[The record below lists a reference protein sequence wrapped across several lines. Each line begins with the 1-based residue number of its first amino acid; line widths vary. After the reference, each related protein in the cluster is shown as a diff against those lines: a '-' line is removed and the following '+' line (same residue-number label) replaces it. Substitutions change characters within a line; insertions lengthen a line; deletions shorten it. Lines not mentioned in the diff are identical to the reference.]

1 MNIKRILP
9 MEINLRLR
17 NAKDF
22 LLQKKYYIPEKK
34 EKEVRCFY
42 LDAATY
48 NNLGDQAIALSME
61 IFLDDLFGQDN
72 VFVINE
78 TEVISYLRS
87 LKKEIKKDDVIALS
101 GGGNMGDLYPRYESI
116 RRLIIKNFPDNKI
129 VIFPQ
134 TLDYSKDKY
143 GTKELAEAQKIYS
156 RHDKLWVCARE
167 KRSYE
172 KMKLI
177 FPKVLLIPDIV
188 FYLYGK
194 IPDTDGY
201 RTGVGLCLRTDK
213 ESILSENEK
222 AKIYKAVMSNKQCG
236 ALSTME
242 DNYSYYNTVQE
253 RWKVVER
260 KLKEF
265 SEKELIITD
274 RLHGMIFSIL
284 MNVPCIAFDN
294 SNHKVSGVYNLVS
307 QHVRNVIV
315 IDREQIN
322 GIEKLLDFHG
332 PKRNSMSFD
341 AKILYNDLICI
352 LKCQ

>member
-1 MNIKRILP
+1 
-9 MEINLRLR
+9 MEINLRLK

-22 LLQKKYYIPEKK
+22 LLQKKYYITEKK
-34 EKEVRCFY
+34 GKGVRCFY

-61 IFLDDLFGQDN
+61 MFLDNLFGQDN

-87 LKKEIKKDDVIALS
+87 LKKEIKKEEVITLS

-156 RHDKLWVCARE
+156 SHDKLWVCARE

-194 IPDTDGY
+194 IPGTNDH

-222 AKIYKAVMSNKQCG
+222 TKIYNAVVSNKQCG
-236 ALSTME
+236 TLSTMG
-242 DNYSYYNTVQE
+242 DNGSVYNTTQE
-253 RWKVVER
+253 RRQGVEQ

-265 SEKELIITD
+265 SEKD
-274 RLHGMIFSIL
+274 
-284 MNVPCIAFDN
+284 
-294 SNHKVSGVYNLVS
+294 KVSTIQTLS
-307 QHVRNVIV
+307 
-315 IDREQIN
+315 
-322 GIEKLLDFHG
+322 
-332 PKRNSMSFD
+332 
-341 AKILYNDLICI
+341 
-352 LKCQ
+352 